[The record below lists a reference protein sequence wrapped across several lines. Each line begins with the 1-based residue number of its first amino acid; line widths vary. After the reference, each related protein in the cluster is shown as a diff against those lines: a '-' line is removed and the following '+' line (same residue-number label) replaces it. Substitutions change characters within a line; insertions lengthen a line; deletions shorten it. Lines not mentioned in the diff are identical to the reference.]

1 VHRLRAAKP
10 GVLYG
15 EIAIMGL
22 FKKET
27 DLSRLDTIVGN
38 GTIFEGTVTSRES
51 ICIEGTVRGKVVCEG
66 SVIVGPRGR
75 VDADIYAE
83 TVLLGGEVNG
93 NIVSKT
99 KLEITTNGKLRGD
112 IKTGSLIIAEGVL
125 FEGKCQMITEE
136 HTIDR
141 PEQRPDAAIEH
152 TL

>member
-1 VHRLRAAKP
+1 
-10 GVLYG
+10 
-15 EIAIMGL
+15 MGM
-22 FKKET
+22 FKKEN

-83 TVLLGGEVNG
+83 TVLVGGEVNG
-93 NIVSKT
+93 NIVSKS

-125 FEGKCQMITEE
+125 FEGKCQMMTEE
-136 HTIDR
+136 HAIDR
-141 PEQRPDAAIEH
+141 PGHSDGKGMQH